1 MHCTESEFIKL
12 SYTANDFPGLAA
24 VVDSLFFPR
33 DSEDQWPVRLEEIFN
48 EYETLVSETGHVWI
62 LDFLS
67 SGGTLFEKKIY
78 SLPKLTE
85 EVDKIGTLP
94 TEYATVGAA
103 LSAIKGIAEEAKQ
116 KAEAAIPDPKAEG
129 ATGKFVLTVDV
140 VGDNATYRW
149 EKIERA
155 TGETT
160 TTE

>member
-1 MHCTESEFIKL
+1 MNQINIDTYGINKFK
-12 SYTANDFPGLAA
+12 GLF
-24 VVDSLFFPR
+24 D
-33 DSEDQWPVRLEEIFN
+33 
-48 EYETLVSETGHVWI
+48 
-62 LDFLS
+62 
-67 SGGTLFEKKIY
+67 
-78 SLPKLTE
+78 LTKDVE
-85 EVDKIGTLP
+85 KIGELP

-140 VGDNATYRW
+140 IGDNATYRW

-155 TGETT
+155 TGETGI